1 MGANPAHPKQRVGGG
16 GGGDTRRHCFKGAR
30 MPQKGTDVR
39 KVMGKHL
46 KKGTEQNPPPQIKTT
61 PKPPQKPPKSSN
73 PAGRGSSAAL
83 RRHTRKDDVCLNSPC
98 GQRAEFGGGAKRDPK
113 MGWGIWGPETPML
126 VQSSSAGARNRLR
139 GRLVGI
145 KGGGGGGTPTSEH
158 IWPMEPPGL
167 GQKWDLGLGDP
178 SVGSRGSQ
186 SCMGCG
192 LWGKPI
198 SAEIMGTGEPQY
210 QLG

>member
-1 MGANPAHPKQRVGGG
+1 M
-16 GGGDTRRHCFKGAR
+16 
-30 MPQKGTDVR
+30 
-39 KVMGKHL
+39 
-46 KKGTEQNPPPQIKTT
+46 
-61 PKPPQKPPKSSN
+61 
-73 PAGRGSSAAL
+73 
-83 RRHTRKDDVCLNSPC
+83 
-98 GQRAEFGGGAKRDPK
+98 
-113 MGWGIWGPETPML
+113 
-126 VQSSSAGARNRLR
+126 
-139 GRLVGI
+139 GI

-158 IWPMEPPGL
+158 IWPMEPPGLGQKWDLGLGDPNVGSEMGFGDQGTPML